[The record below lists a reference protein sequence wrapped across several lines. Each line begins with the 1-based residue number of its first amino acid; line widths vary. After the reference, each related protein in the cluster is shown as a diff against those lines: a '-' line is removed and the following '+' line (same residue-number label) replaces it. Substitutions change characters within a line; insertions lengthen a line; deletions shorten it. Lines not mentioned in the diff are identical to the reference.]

1 VDRLVTCGEL
11 VEQNKKLEAVRA
23 LLYRTKHEYHDDTPA
38 SIVVRR
44 QKIDFQRVDRRDKV
58 FTGIDAFRVRVC

>member
-1 VDRLVTCGEL
+1 MTCGEL

-38 SIVVRR
+38 SIVVRL
-44 QKIDFQRVDRRDKV
+44 QQIDFKRVEGRRKCLPRL
-58 FTGIDAFRVRVC
+58 IDAFRVRVC